1 MFKNLF
7 RGLRFFIAMSFKI
20 DYRYILYLF
29 LYQIV
34 VAVCAISLIVW
45 PKFIIDELMGA
56 MRLDR
61 LIAYAAAL
69 VLIAQGGQVLKS
81 HLVTH
86 SFLARLRIAN
96 EYILDMHG
104 RMAEAD
110 YACMESKDY
119 HELKEKADKFLYC
132 DWHGFGYVV
141 DSAFEIL
148 GQLFTLL
155 GIAAVLFQLSPW
167 VLLASALLVGV
178 DSFAAARAK
187 QKAIALNLEQVNVE
201 RQGMYYH
208 SLFEEKRFG
217 KEIRLFGLKDFLLG
231 KERAELQKMDSF
243 YVRARR
249 YWMRA
254 DQACALTGV
263 LREGLGYG
271 YLILQALR
279 GALSIG
285 NFTLYSGA
293 LSSFSAAMHTMLG
306 NLVDIKQYGLY
317 YDAMMDFLNVPRTL
331 RENAVL
337 PLPQGAPEIRFERVS
352 FRYPG
357 QSVDAL
363 SDVSLTLRPGM
374 KLSIVGENGAGK
386 STFIKLLMRIYAP
399 TSGRITLN
407 GVDIGQ
413 IDYDAYMS
421 LFSPVFQ
428 DFNLFAFSLKENVC
442 FGKEADLSRLV
453 RQSGLEKRVSTLPKG
468 VDTPLMHEL
477 DPEGFEPSGGEG
489 QKIALMRALF
499 KDAPIVV
506 LDEPAA
512 ALDPR
517 SEYQLYRQFDAM
529 VQGKSAVYI
538 SHRMSSARF
547 CDEICVFEGGKIAEM
562 GTHDQ
567 LMERHGLYADLFNM
581 QKQYYVEE

>member
-7 RGLRFFIAMSFKI
+7 RGLRFFISMSLKI

-29 LYQIV
+29 LYQVV

-56 MRLDR
+56 MRPER

-69 VLIAQGGQVLKS
+69 VLIAQGGHVLGS
-81 HLVTH
+81 HLLTRF
-86 SFLARLRIAN
+86 FLARLHVAN
-96 EYILDMHG
+96 ECILGMHG
-104 RMAEAD
+104 RMAESD
-110 YACMESKDY
+110 YASMESKDY
-119 HELKEKADKFLYC
+119 HDLKEKADKFLYC

-148 GQLFTLL
+148 GQLFTLA
-155 GIAAVLFQLSPW
+155 GIAGILFSLSPW
-167 VLLASALLVGV
+167 VLAASALLVGI
-178 DSFAAARAK
+178 DAYAAARAK

-201 RQGMYYH
+201 RQSMYFH

-231 KERAELQKMDSF
+231 KERAELRNMESF
-243 YVRARR
+243 YARARR

-254 DQACALTGV
+254 DETCALTGM

-279 GALSIG
+279 GALSTG

-293 LSSFSAAMHTMLG
+293 LSSFSTAMHTMLG

-317 YDAMMDFLNVPRTL
+317 YDAMMEFLNVPRIL

-337 PLPQGAPEIRFERVS
+337 PLPSGAPEIRFERVS

-357 QSVDAL
+357 QNVDVL
-363 SDVSLTLRPGM
+363 REVSLTLRPGM

-399 TSGRITLN
+399 TSGKITLN
-407 GVDIGQ
+407 GVDIQQ
-413 IDYDAYMS
+413 IDYDAYMT
-421 LFSPVFQ
+421 LFAPVFQ

-442 FGKEADLSRLV
+442 FGQDADLSHLV
-453 RQSGLEKRVSTLPKG
+453 RQSGLERRVSTLPHG
-468 VDTPLMHEL
+468 VDTPLMREL
-477 DPEGFEPSGGEG
+477 DANGFEPSGGEA

-517 SEYQLYRQFDAM
+517 SEYELYRQFDAM

-547 CDEICVFEGGKIAEM
+547 CDEICVFKEGQIAEM
-562 GTHDQ
+562 GAHDQ
-567 LMERHGLYADLFNM
+567 LMAQNGLYAELFNL
-581 QKQYYVEE
+581 QKQYYVED